1 MLIDDDMASVGSAN
15 QDFRSYSLNFEV
27 NTFMYDHSI
36 VRQLADIFQ
45 SDMEESTELTDKMI
59 DAQGRWLR
67 FKQLFSRLL
76 SPVL

>member
-1 MLIDDDMASVGSAN
+1 
-15 QDFRSYSLNFEV
+15 
-27 NTFMYDHSI
+27 
-36 VRQLADIFQ
+36 
-45 SDMEESTELTDKMI
+45 MEESTELTDKMI